1 MLAPPPQHGEG
12 VAMGKTPPRSK
23 KLFEIKVP
31 RPLPR
36 LPLPPPPVAHRDR
49 RNDYSRPRASSDLR
63 RQMGEM

>member
-1 MLAPPPQHGEG
+1 VLAPPPQHGEG
-12 VAMGKTPPRSK
+12 VAMGKTPPKSK

-31 RPLPR
+31 PPRPPACR
-36 LPLPPPPVAHRDR
+36 GPPPRDR